1 MTRAP
6 RAALKKL
13 AARTTGE
20 FFAASHPTRLVAAAA
35 LAISILA
42 FIYFYSQGM
51 TNVYGD
57 GIAHVNIARKV
68 VDHPDDSLWQ
78 RYMQIG
84 SPWLPLQTVL
94 IVPLAANDWMWRTA
108 TAGSLVSMLA
118 FVVAALALY
127 QHARRLY
134 NAEIEPYRKSLPL
147 VSAAIFI
154 LNPSA
159 LYMQTTPMSELVFMA
174 SVACSAFLL
183 QRWVDEPS
191 LSRLVQAGAGMSVA
205 TLARYE
211 AWPVAAVSGLIV
223 LTAGAANLKSKLK
236 NAAVYS
242 LIVSLGPVYWLW
254 HNWAIYG
261 NPVEFLTGPNS
272 ARGIY
277 LQNEATLGWAKMFV
291 GNFWLDLLLLLITV
305 AVCAGPI
312 VLIAALAGL
321 GKLTIARRRSLLK
334 YSPAYLLIVPFIF
347 HLFSLYRGEIQIFPF
362 SAFGILNVRYGLPHL
377 LAVALFAPASVLL
390 LKRAGPRLG
399 LAIVGGLVAAQYLLL
414 IYEGPRQLAVYQEG
428 FRNGVN
434 ARSVRERAQVSDW
447 LLQNRPHP
455 MVLMQTGALGPL
467 VSNGGLEFS
476 EIIHEGTIGWHAIE
490 DRIPEAIK
498 TIIIHEGDPLDRRL
512 KEDESLA
519 ADLASSFREQF
530 SAGKI
535 KVFTRR

>member
-1 MTRAP
+1 MTRVS

-13 AARTTGE
+13 ASQTTGE
-20 FFAASHPTRLVAAAA
+20 LFAASRATRLVAVAA

-42 FIYFYSQGM
+42 FAYFFSQGM

-57 GIAHVNIARKV
+57 GVAHVNIARKM

-78 RYMQIG
+78 RYVQIG

-94 IVPLAANDWMWRTA
+94 IAPLAANDWMWRTA
-108 TAGSLVSMLA
+108 MAGSLVSMLA

-127 QHARRLY
+127 RHAGRLY
-134 NAEIEPYRKSLPL
+134 EAEPEPYRKALPL
-147 VSAAIFI
+147 LSAAIFL

-159 LYMQTTPMSELVFMA
+159 LYMQTTPMSEPVFMGA
-174 SVACSAFLL
+174 LAGSAFLI
-183 QRWVDEPS
+183 QRWVDEQS
-191 LSRLVQAGAGMSVA
+191 FRHLIQAALGMGVA

-223 LTAGAANLKSKLK
+223 LIAGSGNLKSKLK
-236 NAAVYS
+236 NATIYS
-242 LIVSLGPVYWLW
+242 LIVSLGPAYWLW

-261 NPVEFLTGPNS
+261 NPIEFLTGPNS

-277 LQNEATLGWAKMFV
+277 MQNEATLGWAKIFV
-291 GNFWLDLLLLLITV
+291 GNFWLDLLLLLVTV

-312 VLIAALAGL
+312 VLMAALAGL
-321 GKLTIARRRSLLK
+321 GQLTIARRRRLLK
-334 YSPAYLLIVPFIF
+334 CSPAYLLVVPFVF
-347 HLFSLYRGEIQIFPF
+347 HVLSLYRGEIQIFPF

-390 LKRAGPRLG
+390 LKRIGPRLSI
-399 LAIVGGLVAAQYLLL
+399 LIVCGLVAAQYVLL

-434 ARSVRERAQVSDW
+434 ARSVRERARVSDW
-447 LLQNRPHP
+447 LRHTRPRT
-455 MVLMQTGALGPL
+455 MILMQTGALGPL
-467 VSNGGLEFS
+467 VSDGGLQFS
-476 EIIHEGTIGWHAIE
+476 EIIHEGTIRWHAIG
-490 DRIPEAIK
+490 DRIPEGIN
-498 TIIIHEGDPLDRRL
+498 TIIVQQGDPLDRRL
-512 KEDESLA
+512 KENDGLAGDLA
-519 ADLASSFREQF
+519 ASFQEQF
-530 SAGKI
+530 SVGKI